1 MQTYDDLLRERDAL
15 LLRVEQLSEENR
27 QLRLQ
32 LAQHT
37 PAKPI
42 QDEPNSHLATSLSAE
57 EKIQLFQSRFRGR
70 TNVFARRWHSKN
82 TNKSGYQPVC
92 QNEWHPTFC
101 DKKTHKCADC
111 PNRQFAPLDNDA
123 IYKHLEGKDE
133 LARDVIGLYPILEDN
148 TCHFLCADFD
158 DKNSEHGY
166 QSDVQTFVS
175 VCRDWG
181 LIPAVERS
189 RSGNGAHVW
198 LFFEQPTPSRLA
210 RKLGF
215 AILTEATN
223 RNGRISFKSYDRFF
237 PNQDQLPE
245 GGLGNLV
252 ALPLQG
258 QARKQGNSL
267 FVDDN
272 FSPYPDQWDFLRNI
286 PTISSE
292 QLDTI
297 LQTHTT
303 KDLGEL
309 ASSTEERPW
318 LLPKS
323 SPLTQQDFPA
333 QLTFVQA
340 NGLYIPLSGLSA
352 KVINHLKRIAS
363 FKNPEFYTKQAMRFS
378 TFSTPRIICCAELS
392 EDFLVLPR
400 GCEDAVTQLL
410 ESNFI
415 AYRFE
420 DQTYHGQPIHVT
432 FNGQLR
438 DEQQLALSKLT
449 LKTNG
454 TLSANTA
461 FGKTVTA
468 AALIASRQV
477 NTLILVHTKALLEQW
492 KNTLSRFLSI
502 EFEAPQT
509 PTRRGRK
516 KTFSPIGTL
525 DSSGNHLSN
534 IIDIVVIQS
543 CINNDDIKDFI
554 RNYGMVIVDE
564 CHHVSAVQF
573 ERVLRFANAQYV
585 YGLTATPIRKDGHQP
600 IIFMQCGPIRYTANK
615 SVQHLSFTRE
625 LRPRFTAY
633 KDISAEPLTYTQQIH
648 EIANNELRNRMIISD
663 VCQAI
668 QQGRTPI
675 ILTQL
680 TAHVHV
686 LAQMLTPHCQNV
698 ICLTGSDSTKQK
710 RLTME
715 TLRSIPSEQSL
726 AIIATGKYIGEG
738 FDFPRL
744 DTLFLTL
751 PIAWKGLVAQ
761 YTGRLHREYDGKDDV
776 IVYDYIDIHVPLCEK
791 MYRRRLKGY
800 AGNGYQLQSSISSD
814 QHDTTS
820 LHHNTIFSGIDFAPL
835 FLRDLRNAKQ
845 SILIYTPSIQS
856 AAALD
861 CLYALQDQQRNG
873 CSIQLF
879 TQDIITAETEN
890 QLDLFSVSPLDELP
904 VTKRESIYL
913 QCAIIDRHILWYGD
927 INYLGTNTK
936 HDFSMRL
943 TDASIAEQVISLLF

>member
-1 MQTYDDLLRERDAL
+1 MQTYYDLLRERDAL

-70 TNVFARRWHSKN
+70 TDVFARRWYSKS

-101 DKKTHKCADC
+101 DKKKHKCADC

-133 LARDVIGLYPILEDN
+133 HARDVIGLYPILEDN
-148 TCHFLCADFD
+148 TCYFLCADFD

-181 LIPAVERS
+181 LTPAVERS

-215 AILTEATN
+215 TILTEATN

-272 FSPYPDQWDFLRNI
+272 FSPYPNQWDFLRNI
-286 PTISSE
+286 PTISTE

-333 QLTFVQA
+333 QLTIVQA

-410 ESNFI
+410 DSNFI

-420 DQTYHGQPIHVT
+420 DQTYHGQSIHVS

-449 LKTNG
+449 LKNNG

-543 CINNDDIKDFI
+543 CINNDDVKEFV

-564 CHHVSAVQF
+564 CHHVSAIQF
-573 ERVLRFANAQYV
+573 ERVLRFANAQYI

-615 SVQHLSFTRE
+615 SAQHHSFTRE
-625 LRPRFTAY
+625 LRPRFTAF
-633 KDISAEPLTYTQQIH
+633 KNISAEPLTYTQQIH
-648 EIANNELRNRMIISD
+648 EIANNELRNCMIISD

-680 TAHVHV
+680 TAHVNV
-686 LAQMLTPHCQNV
+686 LAQMLAPHCQNV

-726 AIIATGKYIGEG
+726 VIIATGKYIGEG

-814 QHDTTS
+814 QLDTTS

-856 AAALD
+856 TAALD

-904 VTKRESIYL
+904 ITKRESIYL

-927 INYLGTNTK
+927 INYLGANTK
-936 HDFSMRL
+936 HNFSMRL

>member
-37 PAKPI
+37 PAKPT
-42 QDEPNSHLATSLSAE
+42 QDEPNSHLAPSLSVE

-70 TNVFARRWHSKN
+70 TDVFARRWYSKS

-101 DKKTHKCADC
+101 DKKKHKCADC

-166 QSDVQTFVS
+166 QSDVLTFVS

-181 LIPAVERS
+181 LTPAVERS

-258 QARKQGNSL
+258 QAHKQGNSL

-272 FSPYPDQWDFLRNI
+272 FSPYPNQWDFLRNI
-286 PTISSE
+286 PTISTE

-333 QLTFVQA
+333 QLTIVQA

-410 ESNFI
+410 DSNFI

-420 DQTYHGQPIHVT
+420 DQTYHGQSIHVS

-449 LKTNG
+449 LKNNG

-543 CINNDDIKDFI
+543 CINNDDVKEFV

-615 SVQHLSFTRE
+615 SAQHHSFTRE
-625 LRPRFTAY
+625 LRPRFTAF
-633 KDISAEPLTYTQQIH
+633 KNISAEPLTYTQQIH

-680 TAHVHV
+680 TAHVNV
-686 LAQMLTPHCQNV
+686 LAQMLAPHCQNV

-726 AIIATGKYIGEG
+726 VIIATGKYIGEG

-820 LHHNTIFSGIDFAPL
+820 LHHNTIFSGIDFPPL
-835 FLRDLRNAKQ
+835 FLRDLRTAKQ

-856 AAALD
+856 TAALD

-927 INYLGTNTK
+927 INYLGANTK

>member
-70 TNVFARRWHSKN
+70 TDVFARRWHSKN

-101 DKKTHKCADC
+101 DKKKHKCADC

-323 SPLTQQDFPA
+323 SPLTQQDFPS
-333 QLTFVQA
+333 QLTIVQA
-340 NGLYIPLSGLSA
+340 NGLYIPLNGLSA

-927 INYLGTNTK
+927 INYLDTNTK

>member
-101 DKKTHKCADC
+101 DKKKHKCADC

-420 DQTYHGQPIHVT
+420 DRTYHGQPIHVT

-927 INYLGTNTK
+927 INYLDTNTK

>member
-37 PAKPI
+37 PAKPT
-42 QDEPNSHLATSLSAE
+42 QDEPNSHLAPSLSVE

-70 TNVFARRWHSKN
+70 TDVFARRWYSKS

-101 DKKTHKCADC
+101 DKKKHKCADC

-133 LARDVIGLYPILEDN
+133 HARDVIGLYPILEDN
-148 TCHFLCADFD
+148 TCCFLCADFD

-181 LIPAVERS
+181 LTPAVERS

-215 AILTEATN
+215 TILTEATN

-245 GGLGNLV
+245 GGLGSLV

-272 FSPYPDQWDFLRNI
+272 YSPYPDQWDFLRSI

-318 LLPKS
+318 LMPKS
-323 SPLTQQDFPA
+323 SPLTHQDFPS
-333 QLTFVQA
+333 QLTIVQA

-410 ESNFI
+410 DSNFI

-420 DQTYHGQPIHVT
+420 DQTYHGQPIHVS

-438 DEQQLALSKLT
+438 DEQQLALSKLIP
-449 LKTNG
+449 KNNG

-543 CINNDDIKDFI
+543 CINNDDVKEFV

-615 SVQHLSFTRE
+615 SAQHHSFTRE
-625 LRPRFTAY
+625 LLPRFTAF
-633 KDISAEPLTYTQQIH
+633 KNISAEPLTYTQQIH
-648 EIANNELRNRMIISD
+648 KIANNELRNRMIISD

-680 TAHVHV
+680 TAHVHI

-710 RLTME
+710 RLTMD
-715 TLRSIPSEQSL
+715 TLRSIPPEQSL

-835 FLRDLRNAKQ
+835 FLHDLRNAKQ

-879 TQDIITAETEN
+879 TQDIIIAESEN

-904 VTKRESIYL
+904 VAKRESIYL

>member
-57 EKIQLFQSRFRGR
+57 EKIQLFQSLFRGR
-70 TNVFARRWHSKN
+70 TDVFARRWYSKN

-101 DKKTHKCADC
+101 DKKKHKCADC

-181 LIPAVERS
+181 LTPAVERS

-286 PTISSE
+286 PTVSTE

-297 LQTHTT
+297 LQTHSA

-323 SPLTQQDFPA
+323 SPLTQQDFPS
-333 QLTFVQA
+333 QLTIVQA
-340 NGLYIPLSGLSA
+340 NGLYIPLNGLSA

-363 FKNPEFYTKQAMRFS
+363 FKNPEFFTKQAMRFS

-410 ESNFI
+410 DSNFI

-420 DQTYHGQPIHVT
+420 DQTYHGQPIQVA

-454 TLSANTA
+454 ILSANTA

-492 KNTLSRFLSI
+492 KNTLSRFLLI
-502 EFEAPQT
+502 EFETPQT
-509 PTRRGRK
+509 PTRRGRR

-543 CINNDDIKDFI
+543 CINNDDIKDFV

-615 SVQHLSFTRE
+615 SVQHHSFTRE

-814 QHDTTS
+814 QHDTIS
-820 LHHNTIFSGIDFAPL
+820 LHHNTIFSGIDFASL
-835 FLRDLRNAKQ
+835 FLHDLRNAKQ

-879 TQDIITAETEN
+879 TQDIIIAESEN

-913 QCAIIDRHILWYGD
+913 QCAIIDRHTLWYGD
-927 INYLGTNTK
+927 INYLGANTK
-936 HDFSMRL
+936 HNFSMRL

>member
-1 MQTYDDLLRERDAL
+1 MQTYDDLLRERDVL

-37 PAKPI
+37 PAKPM
-42 QDEPNSHLATSLSAE
+42 QDEPNSHFAPSLSVE
-57 EKIQLFQSRFRGR
+57 EKIQLFQSRFHGR
-70 TNVFARRWHSKN
+70 TDVFARRWYSKN

-181 LIPAVERS
+181 LTPAVERS

-297 LQTHTT
+297 LQTHSA

-333 QLTFVQA
+333 QMTIVQA
-340 NGLYIPLSGLSA
+340 NGLYIPLNGLSA
-352 KVINHLKRIAS
+352 KVINYLKRIAS

-400 GCEDAVTQLL
+400 GCEDAATQLL
-410 ESNFI
+410 DSNFI

-420 DQTYHGQPIHVT
+420 DQTYHGQPTHVT

-492 KNTLSRFLSI
+492 KNTLSSFLSI

-543 CINNDDIKDFI
+543 CINNDDIKDFV

-615 SVQHLSFTRE
+615 SVQHHSFTRE

-715 TLRSIPSEQSL
+715 TLRSIPSKQSL
-726 AIIATGKYIGEG
+726 VIIATGKYIGEG

-800 AGNGYQLQSSISSD
+800 AGNGYQLQSTISSD

-873 CSIQLF
+873 CNIQLF
-879 TQDIITAETEN
+879 TQNIITAETEN

-904 VTKRESIYL
+904 ITKRESIYL

-927 INYLGTNTK
+927 INYLGANTK
-936 HDFSMRL
+936 HNFSMRL

>member
-70 TNVFARRWHSKN
+70 TDVFARRWYSKN

-101 DKKTHKCADC
+101 DKKKHKCADC

-175 VCRDWG
+175 VCRGWG
-181 LIPAVERS
+181 LTPAVERS

-340 NGLYIPLSGLSA
+340 NGLYIPLNGLSA

-449 LKTNG
+449 LKANG

-492 KNTLSRFLSI
+492 KNTLSSFLSI

-543 CINNDDIKDFI
+543 CINNDDIKDFV

-615 SVQHLSFTRE
+615 SVQHHSFTRE

-698 ICLTGSDSTKQK
+698 ICLIGSDSTKQK

-820 LHHNTIFSGIDFAPL
+820 LHRNTIFSGIDFASL

-890 QLDLFSVSPLDELP
+890 QLDLFAVSPLDELP

-927 INYLGTNTK
+927 INYLGANTK

>member
-37 PAKPI
+37 PDKPI
-42 QDEPNSHLATSLSAE
+42 QDEPNSHLATSLSVE
-57 EKIQLFQSRFRGR
+57 EKIQLFQSLFRGR
-70 TNVFARRWHSKN
+70 TDVFARRWYSKS

-181 LIPAVERS
+181 LTPVVERS

-297 LQTHTT
+297 LQTHSA

-333 QLTFVQA
+333 QLTIVQA

-400 GCEDAVTQLL
+400 GCEDAVTQLF

-449 LKTNG
+449 IKTNG

-543 CINNDDIKDFI
+543 CINNDDIKDFV

-615 SVQHLSFTRE
+615 SVQHHSFTRE

-668 QQGRTPI
+668 HQGRTPI

-856 AAALD
+856 AALD

-913 QCAIIDRHILWYGD
+913 QCSIIDRHILWYGD
-927 INYLGTNTK
+927 INYLGANTK
-936 HDFSMRL
+936 HNFSMRL

>member
-1 MQTYDDLLRERDAL
+1 MQTYYDLLRERDAL

-70 TNVFARRWHSKN
+70 TDVFARRWYSKN

-101 DKKTHKCADC
+101 DKKKHKCADC

-181 LIPAVERS
+181 LTPAVERS

-323 SPLTQQDFPA
+323 SPLTPQDFPS
-333 QLTFVQA
+333 QLTIVQG
-340 NGLYIPLSGLSA
+340 NGLYIPLNGLSA

-492 KNTLSRFLSI
+492 KNTLSSFLSI

-543 CINNDDIKDFI
+543 CINNDDIKDFV

-615 SVQHLSFTRE
+615 SVQHHSFTRE

-648 EIANNELRNRMIISD
+648 EIANNELRNCMIISD

-861 CLYALQDQQRNG
+861 CLYELQDQQRNG

-927 INYLGTNTK
+927 INYLGANTK

>member
-70 TNVFARRWHSKN
+70 TDVFARRWYSKN

-101 DKKTHKCADC
+101 DKKKHKCADC

-181 LIPAVERS
+181 LTPAVERS

-272 FSPYPDQWDFLRNI
+272 FSPYPNQWDFLRNI
-286 PTISSE
+286 PTISTE

-333 QLTFVQA
+333 QLTIVQA

-410 ESNFI
+410 DSNFI

-420 DQTYHGQPIHVT
+420 DQTYHGQSIHVS

-449 LKTNG
+449 LKNNG

-543 CINNDDIKDFI
+543 CINNDDVKEFV

-564 CHHVSAVQF
+564 CHHVSAIQF
-573 ERVLRFANAQYV
+573 ERVLRFANAQYI

-615 SVQHLSFTRE
+615 SAQHHSFTRE
-625 LRPRFTAY
+625 LRPRFTAF
-633 KDISAEPLTYTQQIH
+633 KNISAEPLTYTQQIH

-680 TAHVHV
+680 TAHVNV
-686 LAQMLTPHCQNV
+686 LAQMLAPHCQNV

-726 AIIATGKYIGEG
+726 VIIATGKYIGEG

-814 QHDTTS
+814 ELDTTS

-856 AAALD
+856 TAALD

-904 VTKRESIYL
+904 ITKRESIYL

-927 INYLGTNTK
+927 INYLGANTK
-936 HDFSMRL
+936 HNFSMRL

>member
-37 PAKPI
+37 PVKPI

-57 EKIQLFQSRFRGR
+57 EKIQLFQSRFPGR
-70 TNVFARRWHSKN
+70 TDVFARRWYSKN

-101 DKKTHKCADC
+101 DKKKHKCADC

-181 LIPAVERS
+181 LTPAVERS

-198 LFFEQPTPSRLA
+198 LFFKQPTPSRLA

-258 QARKQGNSL
+258 QACKQENSL

-286 PTISSE
+286 PTISTE

-333 QLTFVQA
+333 QLTIVQA

-410 ESNFI
+410 DSNFI

-492 KNTLSRFLSI
+492 KNTLSSFLSI

-543 CINNDDIKDFI
+543 CINNDDIKDF
-554 RNYGMVIVDE
+554 
-564 CHHVSAVQF
+564 
-573 ERVLRFANAQYV
+573 
-585 YGLTATPIRKDGHQP
+585 
-600 IIFMQCGPIRYTANK
+600 
-615 SVQHLSFTRE
+615 
-625 LRPRFTAY
+625 
-633 KDISAEPLTYTQQIH
+633 
-648 EIANNELRNRMIISD
+648 
-663 VCQAI
+663 
-668 QQGRTPI
+668 
-675 ILTQL
+675 
-680 TAHVHV
+680 
-686 LAQMLTPHCQNV
+686 
-698 ICLTGSDSTKQK
+698 
-710 RLTME
+710 
-715 TLRSIPSEQSL
+715 
-726 AIIATGKYIGEG
+726 
-738 FDFPRL
+738 
-744 DTLFLTL
+744 
-751 PIAWKGLVAQ
+751 
-761 YTGRLHREYDGKDDV
+761 
-776 IVYDYIDIHVPLCEK
+776 
-791 MYRRRLKGY
+791 
-800 AGNGYQLQSSISSD
+800 
-814 QHDTTS
+814 
-820 LHHNTIFSGIDFAPL
+820 
-835 FLRDLRNAKQ
+835 
-845 SILIYTPSIQS
+845 
-856 AAALD
+856 
-861 CLYALQDQQRNG
+861 
-873 CSIQLF
+873 CSQ
-879 TQDIITAETEN
+879 
-890 QLDLFSVSPLDELP
+890 
-904 VTKRESIYL
+904 
-913 QCAIIDRHILWYGD
+913 LWYGD
-927 INYLGTNTK
+927 CG
-936 HDFSMRL
+936 
-943 TDASIAEQVISLLF
+943 

>member
-42 QDEPNSHLATSLSAE
+42 QDEPNSHLATSLSTE

-70 TNVFARRWHSKN
+70 TDVFARRWYSKN

-101 DKKTHKCADC
+101 DKKKHKCADC

-175 VCRDWG
+175 VCRGWG
-181 LIPAVERS
+181 LTPAVERS

-340 NGLYIPLSGLSA
+340 NGLYIPLNGLSA

-449 LKTNG
+449 LKANG

-492 KNTLSRFLSI
+492 KNTLSSFLSI

-543 CINNDDIKDFI
+543 CINNDNVKEFV

-615 SVQHLSFTRE
+615 SVQHHSFTRE

-698 ICLTGSDSTKQK
+698 ICLIGSDSTKQK

-820 LHHNTIFSGIDFAPL
+820 LHHNTIFSGIDFASL

-890 QLDLFSVSPLDELP
+890 QLDLFAVSPLDELP

-927 INYLGTNTK
+927 INYLGANTK

>member
-70 TNVFARRWHSKN
+70 TDVFARRWHSKN

-101 DKKTHKCADC
+101 DKKKHKCADC

-181 LIPAVERS
+181 LTPAVERS

-323 SPLTQQDFPA
+323 SPLTQQDFPS
-333 QLTFVQA
+333 QLTIVQA
-340 NGLYIPLSGLSA
+340 NGLYIPLNGLSA

-410 ESNFI
+410 DSNFI

-492 KNTLSRFLSI
+492 KNTLSSFLSI
-502 EFEAPQT
+502 EFEALQT

-615 SVQHLSFTRE
+615 SVQHHSFTRE

-680 TAHVHV
+680 TAHVHA

-726 AIIATGKYIGEG
+726 VIIATGKYIGEG

-744 DTLFLTL
+744 DTLFLIL

-761 YTGRLHREYDGKDDV
+761 YTGRLHREYEGKDDV

-861 CLYALQDQQRNG
+861 FLYALQDQQHNG

-879 TQDIITAETEN
+879 TQDIIIAESEN

-904 VTKRESIYL
+904 VAKRESIYL

-927 INYLGTNTK
+927 INYLDTNTK

>member
-42 QDEPNSHLATSLSAE
+42 QDEPNSHLATSLSDE

-70 TNVFARRWHSKN
+70 TDVFARRWYSKN

-111 PNRQFAPLDNDA
+111 PNRQFAPLDNDS

-181 LIPAVERS
+181 LTPAVERS

-272 FSPYPDQWDFLRNI
+272 YSPYPDQWDFLRSI

-318 LLPKS
+318 LMPKS
-323 SPLTQQDFPA
+323 SPLTHQDFPS
-333 QLTFVQA
+333 QLTIVQA

-543 CINNDDIKDFI
+543 CINNDNVKEFV

-573 ERVLRFANAQYV
+573 ERVLRFANAQYI

-615 SVQHLSFTRE
+615 SALHHSFTRE
-625 LRPRFTAY
+625 LRPRFTAF
-633 KDISAEPLTYTQQIH
+633 KNIFAEPLTYTQQIH

-698 ICLTGSDSTKQK
+698 ICLIGSDSTKQK

-814 QHDTTS
+814 QYDTTS

-861 CLYALQDQQRNG
+861 CFYALQDQQRSG

-927 INYLGTNTK
+927 VNYLGANSK
-936 HDFSMRL
+936 HNFSMRL
-943 TDASIAEQVISLLF
+943 TDASVAEQVISLLF

>member
-70 TNVFARRWHSKN
+70 TDVFARRWYSKN

-158 DKNSEHGY
+158 DKNSEHAY

-181 LIPAVERS
+181 LTPAVERS

-420 DQTYHGQPIHVT
+420 DRTYHGQPIHVT

-715 TLRSIPSEQSL
+715 TLSSIPSEQSL

>member
-70 TNVFARRWHSKN
+70 TDVFARRWYSKN

-101 DKKTHKCADC
+101 DKKKHKCADC

-175 VCRDWG
+175 VCRGWG
-181 LIPAVERS
+181 LTPAVERS

-333 QLTFVQA
+333 QMTIVQA
-340 NGLYIPLSGLSA
+340 NGLYIPLNGLSA
-352 KVINHLKRIAS
+352 KVINYLKRIAS

-449 LKTNG
+449 IKTNG

-543 CINNDDIKDFI
+543 CINNDDIKDFV

-615 SVQHLSFTRE
+615 SVQHHSFTRE

-698 ICLTGSDSTKQK
+698 ICLIGSDSTKQK

-820 LHHNTIFSGIDFAPL
+820 LHHNTIFSGIDFASL